1 MKIKFTGIIKITNHG
16 IYLGG
21 IKGTDLNELIANK
34 FNANTFEG
42 TEFAGNVELYI
53 NNLTS
58 KVEIIDET
66 EEEF

>member
-1 MKIKFTGIIKITNHG
+1 MKIKFTGIIRITKYG

-21 IKGTDLNELIANK
+21 IKGTDLNKLVVEK
-34 FNANTFEG
+34 FNANSIEG
-42 TEFAGNVELYI
+42 TEFAGNIEFYI
-53 NNLTS
+53 NDLSS